1 MARPNTAAA
10 DSLEETME
18 SLQQSH
24 QSLQERLAELDR
36 LRSLSPEEQFE
47 VQIIKKRKLALKDR
61 IQSIQS
67 SN

>member
-1 MARPNTAAA
+1 MARPNTAPA

-18 SLQQSH
+18 SLQQTH